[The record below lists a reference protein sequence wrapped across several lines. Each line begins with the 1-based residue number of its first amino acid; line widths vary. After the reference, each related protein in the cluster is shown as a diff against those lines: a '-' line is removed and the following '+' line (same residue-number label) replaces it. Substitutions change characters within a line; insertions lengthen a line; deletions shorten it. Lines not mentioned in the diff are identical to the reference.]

1 MDGIDDGGWSAV
13 SQLRLVMAMAV
24 VLVAAIVVRVLGLV
38 GLLSVPPLHGL
49 AVVAGLT
56 FAAWE
61 LTLIGAALVKVG
73 RRRQARHHYR
83 VPIGVAGV
91 VNGALV
97 RVVDLTPAGAGVVGS
112 APIEVGSEVQ
122 LHLDLPGIGGESRG
136 INVPFTICSCR
147 PAEGLGWR
155 MGGTL
160 RPLGQADL
168 EALIEHC
175 HVVSARARLTE
186 SGQLSPADPPADGGQ
201 TDNER
206 IQPHLSALG

>member
-1 MDGIDDGGWSAV
+1 
-13 SQLRLVMAMAV
+13 MAMGAV
-24 VLVAAIVVRVLGLV
+24 LLAAIGVRVLGLA
-38 GLLSVPPLHGL
+38 GLVSVPPLHGL

-56 FAAWE
+56 FAGWE
-61 LTLIGAALVKVG
+61 LTLIGAALLKVG
-73 RRRQARHHYR
+73 RRRQVRRHYR
-83 VPIGVAGV
+83 VPVEVAGV

-97 RVVDLTPAGAGVVGS
+97 RVVDLTPGGAGVVGA
-112 APIEVGSEVQ
+112 APIEVGSEVEI
-122 LHLDLPGIGGESRG
+122 HLDLPDIGGEVRG
-136 INVPFTICSCR
+136 IRVAFTICSCR

-160 RPLGQADL
+160 RPLGQADG

-186 SGQLSPADPPADGGQ
+186 SGRLSPADPPADGRPTVDG
-201 TDNER
+201 R